1 MCIYTKDSNFSDK
14 FNELDLN
21 TVFNEDRDTVKFM
34 YVMDMVIAAIMLVV
48 SICLILISMIIL
60 RFTIHFTMSEEFRE
74 IVVMKAI
81 GITTS
86 KIRGLYLI
94 KYFVISML
102 AGIIGLGAS
111 VPFGGMMLGYFRQKI
126 IVSTDGLYFLNVL
139 CAFAVVAIVM
149 LFCYFCTRRMKHF
162 SPIDAIRNGENG
174 EESLL
179 LYEKY
184 GARLIVLDIML
195 PGMDGFAVCRKIR
208 ESGNTPIFIVSAK
221 TEKDDKLNG
230 LILGAD
236 DYIEKPYDIDI

>member
-74 IVVMKAI
+74 IGVMKAI

-162 SPIDAIRNGENG
+162 SPIDMTGKEFDLLWLLVENKG
-174 EESLL
+174 
-179 LYEKY
+179 K
-184 GARLIVLDIML
+184 VLSKSEL
-195 PGMDGFAVCRKIR
+195 FT
-208 ESGNTPIFIVSAK
+208 S
-221 TEKDDKLNG
+221 
-230 LILGAD
+230 
-236 DYIEKPYDIDI
+236 Y